1 MKNLASAAVVKE
13 ILSESGFRFS
23 KSLGQ
28 NFLIDERVLDS
39 MIDAAAIDKNTN
51 VLEIGPGFGT
61 LTQRLCAAAKKV
73 VSVEIDDS
81 VIPVLSENTAEFDN
95 LEIVHADIMKTD
107 IAELIKEKFGEGEK
121 VKVAANLPYYI
132 TTPIIMMLLEGGLPI
147 DEIVI
152 MIQKE
157 VAQRLAAA
165 PGTKEY
171 GAISV
176 AVNFYSVPQLITKV
190 PRSSFIPQP
199 KVESAVIALKMRK
212 KPAVDV
218 SDAKRYFTVVKAA
231 FGQRRKTLPNALANS
246 GAFSKS
252 KQEITELLS
261 SLGID
266 ANRRGETLSLD
277 DFALIADKIYE

>member
-81 VIPVLSENTAEFDN
+81 VIPVRSENTAEVDN
-95 LEIVHADIMKTD
+95 LDIVHADIMKTD

-121 VKVAANLPYYI
+121 VKVAANLPYI

-199 KVESAVIALKMRK
+199 KVESAVISLKMRE

>member
-1 MKNLASAAVVKE
+1 MRNLASAAVIKE
-13 ILSESGFRFS
+13 ILGESGFHFS

-28 NFLIDERVLDS
+28 NFLIDERVLDT
-39 MIDAAAIDKNTN
+39 MIDAAEIDKDTS

-81 VIPVLSENTAEFDN
+81 VIPVLRDNTAEFDN

-107 IAELIKEKFGEGEK
+107 VARLIEEKFGSGEK

-132 TTPIIMMLLEGGLPI
+132 TTPIIMMLLESSLPVS
-147 DEIVI
+147 EIVI

-157 VAQRLAAA
+157 VAQRLAAL

-171 GAISV
+171 GAISA
-176 AVNFYSVPQLITKV
+176 AVNFYSTPQLIAKV

-199 KVESAVIALKMRK
+199 KVESAVISLKMRSE
-212 KPAVDV
+212 PPVEV
-218 SDAKRYFTVVKAA
+218 SDVKKYFTVVRAA

-246 GAFSKS
+246 GAFAKT
-252 KQEITELLS
+252 KQEIADLLMQ
-261 SLGID
+261 LGID
-266 ANRRGETLSLD
+266 EKRRGETLTLE
-277 DFALIADKIYE
+277 DFARIADKIYE